1 MPVYSGEIQCKS
13 VGMAVGIADISQE
26 QFASIEHTGEPG
38 ELVCTK
44 PFPSEPVMFWGKD
57 GMKRYQSS
65 YFERF
70 SDKVWNQGDF
80 VQMTTDTNGFLML
93 GRS

>member
-1 MPVYSGEIQCKS
+1 
-13 VGMAVGIADISQE
+13 MATDIVNVNAE
-26 QFASIEHTGEPG
+26 KPISIKNTGEPG
-38 ELVCTK
+38 ELVCRK
-44 PFPSEPVMFWGKD
+44 PFPSQPVKSWGVD

-70 SDKVWNQGDF
+70 GDDCWNQGDF
-80 VQMTTDTNGFLML
+80 VQMTTDPKGFLML